1 MTHAPTGTGPTRR
14 RLTLE
19 EAQRGASP
27 DGFTPA
33 EWHALH
39 MASAQETRDK
49 HYRLCAEYNRLQW
62 GGEFDE

>member
-1 MTHAPTGTGPTRR
+1 MTRR
-14 RLTLE
+14 PLTLD
-19 EAQRGASP
+19 EAQRGIRPAK
-27 DGFTPA
+27 FTPD

-49 HYRLCAEYNRLQW
+49 HFRLCAEYNRLPW